1 MVVPGK
7 RPTCVTAAGE
17 RPSVPCPA
25 PSRTSLPWPPSTA
38 ASSRRAEASA
48 VAAPDKGFALSSIG
62 TLSNHEDSQNNP
74 VITDTEIAGPAGTGQ
89 APAGHGRHR
98 RRGFR
103 RLLLSR
109 RRLAR
114 IAAPLALLAAAAMLF
129 TIGPLAP
136 GHASASNTPRRL
148 SALWWAEHQA
158 GKWYCY
164 GGTGPSCFDCSGLV
178 KSAYRHAGVRLPRTT
193 YEMLHSRRLV
203 RIPASKRRRGDLAF
217 YGTGHVEM
225 VTWHGTYGATTTG
238 ERIGWHHPSRWW
250 HPTMYFRLRW

>member
-1 MVVPGK
+1 
-7 RPTCVTAAGE
+7 
-17 RPSVPCPA
+17 VPCPA
-25 PSRTSLPWPPSTA
+25 PSRTSLPWPPSKA
-38 ASSRRAEASA
+38 ARSCRAEASA
-48 VAAPDKGFALSSIG
+48 VPAPDQGFALSSIR
-62 TLSNHEDSQNNP
+62 TLSNHEPIQHDHATAGP
-74 VITDTEIAGPAGTGQ
+74 EIADTAASDQ

-114 IAAPLALLAAAAMLF
+114 IAAPVALLAAAAMLF
-129 TIGPLAP
+129 TLGPLAP

-178 KSAYRHAGVRLPRTT
+178 KSAYAHAGVTLPRTT
-193 YEMLHSRRLV
+193 YEMLRSSKLV
-203 RIPASKRRRGDLAF
+203 RIPAYKRRRGDLAF
-217 YGTGHVEM
+217 YGTGHVEL
-225 VTWHGTYGATTTG
+225 VTWTGTFGATTYG
-238 ERIGWHHPSRWW
+238 ERIRWHHPSRWW